1 MRRLAAA
8 VLNQLGVEHSRP
20 EPGLDHGRLP
30 DLVGV
35 GTQRSGTS
43 WLFQLLVDAGAVEPP
58 VVRGRTGVKELH
70 AFDRRHPLAESDYAR
85 FFLADCPRPTGE
97 WTPAYVRSAT
107 ALERLGDLPDRT
119 RFLLLLRDP
128 MARARSGLRHEARRH
143 LRLSPQHVE
152 DALER
157 SRYHA
162 QWLSLTRRIS
172 PRRIL
177 VIQFEKLVAA
187 PGPELSRVLEF
198 VGAEGARAIDHAR
211 APRNASSPM
220 DFPEW
225 VTERLEAARPE
236 LREDAARMVGA
247 SGDALSADLWTT
259 LDAR

>member
-1 MRRLAAA
+1 MKRLAASL
-8 VLNQLGVEHSRP
+8 LNQLGVEHSRP

-58 VVRGRTGVKELH
+58 AVRGRTGVKELH
-70 AFDRRHPLAESDYAR
+70 AFDRRYPMAENDYAR
-85 FFLADCPRPTGE
+85 FFPADCARPTGE
-97 WTPAYVRSAT
+97 WTPAYLHSPA
-107 ALERLGDLPDRT
+107 ALERLGHLPERT

-143 LRLSPQHVE
+143 VRLSPHHVE
-152 DALER
+152 DALNR

-162 QWLSLTRRIS
+162 QWLSLTRRIA
-172 PRRIL
+172 PGRVL

-187 PGPELSRVLEF
+187 PGPELARVLEF
-198 VGAEGARAIDHAR
+198 VGAGAGEASDLER

-220 DFPEW
+220 VFPAW
-225 VTERLEAARPE
+225 VTQRLDGARAD
-236 LREDAARMVGA
+236 LREDAGRMVGA
-247 SGDALSADLWTT
+247 SGGALSPHLWAT